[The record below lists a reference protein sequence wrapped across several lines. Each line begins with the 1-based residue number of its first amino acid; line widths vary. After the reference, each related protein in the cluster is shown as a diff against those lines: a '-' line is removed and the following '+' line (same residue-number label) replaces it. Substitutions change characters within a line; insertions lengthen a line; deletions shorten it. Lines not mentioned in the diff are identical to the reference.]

1 MKRKTLVE
9 LLEGK
14 VQISLLNEPINEPEV
29 RLTAREIARKR
40 WFGRNLSVATEE
52 RNKPDRRE
60 GAKQWS

>member
-1 MKRKTLVE
+1 MKPKTLVE

-40 WFGRNLSVATEE
+40 WFGRRPGVASQSE
-52 RNKPDRRE
+52 RICTDLK
-60 GAKQWS
+60 